1 MTQFS
6 ISISMHTQTSVRQT
20 GFSLLETLIALI
32 VFTVGFMGVSQYTGN
47 ALKKSADD
55 NSRAVSLSA
64 ISQLL
69 SPMYVAASTS
79 PASFKSAL
87 DRFSAGNGLQ
97 VSIGNDRYT
106 VHISEAKDDDDNN
119 IINAGNPE
127 SWVSPV
133 RVGVTVT
140 YQGLNGNLVS
150 KAPYT
155 FIISP

>member
-1 MTQFS
+1 MTQIFS
-6 ISISMHTQTSVRQT
+6 TRNYPRKQA

-55 NSRAVSLSA
+55 NSRAVSLAA

-79 PASFKSAL
+79 PAAFKSAL
-87 DRFSAGNGLQ
+87 DSFAAGDGLP
-97 VSIGNDRYT
+97 VTLGNDRYT
-106 VHISEAKDDDDNN
+106 VRISEAKDDAGNSV
-119 IINAGNPE
+119 INASNPAT
-127 SWVSPV
+127 WLSPV

-140 YQGLNGNLVS
+140 YQGLNGNLIS

-155 FIISP
+155 FIVTP

>member
-1 MTQFS
+1 MTHCPL
-6 ISISMHTQTSVRQT
+6 IKVPHRQA

-32 VFTVGFMGVSQYTGN
+32 VFTVGFLGVSQYTGN
-47 ALKKSADD
+47 ALKRSADD

-79 PASFKSAL
+79 PSAFKSAL
-87 DRFSAGNGLQ
+87 DEFTAGNGIP
-97 VSIGNDRYT
+97 VTIGNDNYT
-106 VHISEAKDDDDNN
+106 VRISEAKDDAGTS
-119 IINAGNPE
+119 IINASNPE
-127 SWVSPV
+127 TWLSPV

-155 FIISP
+155 FIITP